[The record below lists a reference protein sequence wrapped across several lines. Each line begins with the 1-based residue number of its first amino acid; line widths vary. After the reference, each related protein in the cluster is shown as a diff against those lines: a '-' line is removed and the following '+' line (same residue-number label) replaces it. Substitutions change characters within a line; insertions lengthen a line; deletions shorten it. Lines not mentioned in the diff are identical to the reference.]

1 MLKVPAGAILML
13 MSPQDARTKQRIL
26 LSHVSLCMLQWFKKT
41 DVGCRWWQATGRDQD
56 SSSSCLTLE
65 TSSPCHFP
73 FEHNGFLHYS
83 CIPLTPQVN
92 FGIMLFIL
100 VLRKMIWLLWEKNPF
115 NFRVA
120 NSVLLLLIHQPPLG
134 SIARYKVSKT
144 VLKPIFNRKTDG
156 SLPKS

>member
-1 MLKVPAGAILML
+1 MLKVKGGAILML

-26 LSHVSLCMLQWFKKT
+26 LSHVSLCMLQWFNKT

-100 VLRKMIWLLWEKNPF
+100 VLRKMIWLLWEKKAFSLQGRQQCP
-115 NFRVA
+115 VA
-120 NSVLLLLIHQPPLG
+120 PDSPTSTWEHCKVQSV
-134 SIARYKVSKT
+134 KNC
-144 VLKPIFNRKTDG
+144 LKAKF
-156 SLPKS
+156 